1 MGRSMM
7 EINSASDN
15 TGLIVSAFDSISEV
29 SSLTKG
35 GKKQGKRKKA
45 SNNSKT
51 SKSGLPKTR
60 TVNRARSDIINS
72 KDDKSNAKRRGVKPS
87 KSMPVNKKRQNPKSS
102 VMLWTTSAQDLASD
116 SDSTS
121 SRGSAFILETE
132 LDARSDLSSL
142 SASFRARKTTT
153 SSKKQDGFNH
163 LGEEEKRR
171 LVSTQKKGTL
181 KKPKEISYRKV
192 ENSRLETEKNAWVWN
207 LKERAPSKLEEI
219 LM

>member
-1 MGRSMM
+1 MGS
-7 EINSASDN
+7 
-15 TGLIVSAFDSISEV
+15 
-29 SSLTKG
+29 
-35 GKKQGKRKKA
+35 
-45 SNNSKT
+45 
-51 SKSGLPKTR
+51 SKSDLPKTR
-60 TVNRARSDIINS
+60 TVNRARSDIINL

-102 VMLWTTSAQDLASD
+102 VMLWTTSAQDLASY

-121 SRGSAFILETE
+121 SQGSAFILETE

-142 SASFRARKTTT
+142 SASFSARKTTT

-163 LGEEEKRR
+163 LGEEENRR

-207 LKERAPSKLEEI
+207 LKGRAPSKLEEI